1 MDRLPT
7 FKLEAYF
14 GRWEFKARYHLTAS
28 DAETMSVSEL
38 LAMGTPDDRD
48 AFERLGLGYIPT
60 EGTLELRDAIATTYN
75 DEIDLDDV
83 LCFAGA
89 EEALF
94 WTLRLL
100 LSPGDHAIVGVPN
113 YQSSESLPLATG
125 ADVSALPL
133 WKGGDGDLRWTLNLD
148 RLRSLLRPNTKV
160 VAVNFP
166 NNPTGFVPDRET
178 FTELVRL
185 CDQRGI
191 RLVSDEV
198 FRGVELDPS
207 RTLPQAAELSE
218 RAVSINV
225 VSKAYG
231 LPGLRVGWV
240 ACRDHE
246 LLDRLLQAKFY
257 TSICNAGPSE
267 FLATI
272 ALRNADRIRER
283 TRTLIAANCHLF
295 DEFFAE
301 HADRFDWQRPDGGCV
316 AFPRYLGSDGV
327 EHFCTELVERQGVL
341 LLPGSMYESELT
353 EIPPGRFRIGVG
365 RRDPKPALDAMRAFL
380 DER

>member
-7 FKLEAYF
+7 FRLEAYF
-14 GRWEFKARYHLTAS
+14 GRWEFKARHHLTAS

-38 LAMGTPDDRD
+38 LAMGTDADRE

-60 EGTLELRDAIATTYN
+60 EGTPELRQAIAGTYN
-75 DEIDLDDV
+75 DVDQDDV
-83 LCFAGA
+83 LAFAGA

-125 ADVSALPL
+125 AEVSGLPL
-133 WKGGDGDLRWTLNLD
+133 WTGQNGNLRWTLDLD
-148 RLRSLLRPNTKV
+148 RLRGLLRPETKV

-166 NNPTGFVPDRET
+166 NNPTGFVPDTKT
-178 FTELVRL
+178 FEELVRL
-185 CDQRGI
+185 CDERGI

-272 ALRNADRIRER
+272 ALRNADRIKDR
-283 TRTLIAANCHLF
+283 TRTLIADNCLLF

-316 AFPRYLGSDGV
+316 AFPRYRGSDGV
-327 EHFCTELVERQGVL
+327 ERFCTDLVERRGVL
-341 LLPGSMYESELT
+341 LLPGSMYESDLT
-353 EIPPGRFRIGVG
+353 EIPEGRFRIGVG

-380 DER
+380 NER

>member
-14 GRWEFKARYHLTAS
+14 GRWEFKARHHLTAS
-28 DAETMSVSEL
+28 DAETMSVAEL
-38 LAMGTPDDRD
+38 LAMGTPADRE

-60 EGTLELRDAIATTYN
+60 EGTDELRTAIAATYSH
-75 DEIDLDDV
+75 DVAPDDV

-100 LSPGDHAIVGVPN
+100 LEPGDHAIVGVPN

-125 ADVSALPL
+125 AKVSGLPL
-133 WKGGDGDLRWTLNLD
+133 WTSDAQDQAWTLDLD
-148 RLRSLLRPNTKV
+148 RLRELLRPNTKL

-178 FTELVRL
+178 FEALVRL
-185 CDQRGI
+185 CDERGI

-198 FRGVELDPS
+198 FRGVELDPE
-207 RTLPQAAELSE
+207 RTLPQAAELSD
-218 RAVSINV
+218 RAVSVNV

-246 LLDRLLQAKFY
+246 LLDQLLQAKFY

-272 ALRNADRIRER
+272 ALRNADRIKER
-283 TRTLIAANCHLF
+283 TRTLIAANCLLF

-301 HADRFDWQRPDGGCV
+301 HAELFDWRRPDGGCV

-327 EHFCTELVERQGVL
+327 ESFCTELVEQQGVL

-380 DER
+380 SGR

>member
-14 GRWEFKARYHLTAS
+14 GRWEFKARHHLTAS

-38 LAMGTPDDRD
+38 LAMGTPADREE
-48 AFERLGLGYIPT
+48 FEALGLGYIPT
-60 EGTLELRDAIATTYN
+60 EGTDELRTAIAATY
-75 DEIDLDDV
+75 DHRVDADDV

-125 ADVSALPL
+125 AEVSGLPL
-133 WKGGDGDLRWTLNLD
+133 WTGAGDDLRWTLDLD
-148 RLRSLLRPNTKV
+148 RLRSLLRPSTKV
-160 VAVNFP
+160 VAINFP

-178 FTELVRL
+178 FAALVNL
-185 CDQRGI
+185 CDERGI

-198 FRGVELDPS
+198 FRGVELDPA

-240 ACRDHE
+240 ACRDHA
-246 LLDRLLQAKFY
+246 LLEQLLQAKFY

-272 ALRNADRIRER
+272 ALRNADRVKQR
-283 TRTLIAANCHLF
+283 TRTLIADNCLLF

-301 HADRFDWQRPDGGCV
+301 HADRFDWRRPDGGCV
-316 AFPRYLGSDGV
+316 AFPRYRGSDGV
-327 EHFCTELVERQGVL
+327 ERFCTDVVEQRGVL
-341 LLPGSMYESELT
+341 LLPGSMYESELN
-353 EIPPGRFRIGVG
+353 EIPAGHFRIGIG
-365 RRDPKPALDAMRAFL
+365 RRDPKPALDALRAFL